1 MQEICWHGRRYHPRC
16 PLEHQDEAVLA
27 PPEKLPYVAFINP
40 NKNGPDVPAY
50 LRSPSA
56 NGAALPDCSGSRH
69 PELTSSIRRP
79 TLATRASR
87 HLPKWSMPIC
97 WRART
102 VTARRTRRIAARTE
116 SNERPRVIER
126 RWPGRSVHDGSGQL
140 RTFSAGALV
149 LAGLLTLM
157 I

>member
-97 WRART
+97 WPRARLQ
-102 VTARRTRRIAARTE
+102 RAAHDALR
-116 SNERPRVIER
+116 
-126 RWPGRSVHDGSGQL
+126 PGRNLMSALGSSNGDGPGGLFMMDPGSCA
-140 RTFSAGALV
+140 RSRPV
-149 LAGLLTLM
+149 RWCWLACLLL
-157 I
+157 